1 MDTVRCFACKKAIF
15 EPVSYV
21 EQAGHAHN
29 CVDSVVSVFTVLVD
43 VDSDTLQL
51 FDSGDG
57 LLEFC

>member
-1 MDTVRCFACKKAIF
+1 MKYSESNQVDTVRCFACKKAIF

-29 CVDSVVSVFTVLVD
+29 CVDSVVTVLVD

-51 FDSGDG
+51 FHSGD
-57 LLEFC
+57 